1 MLQIEYFTCEK
12 VFSCP
17 GRTSRELLSLK
28 DSKSP
33 VLLEEDRLKWVP
45 NQGSASRIV
54 GKSLLWQ
61 RNSRLLPGLAVATVQ
76 SGRSSESTDSLVV

>member
-61 RNSRLLPGLAVATVQ
+61 RNSTPTGRLLPGLARGDRPKAQ
-76 SGRSSESTDSLVV
+76 IHW